1 MQTPRRRRA
10 NGAALV
16 VAALALAALAVCLA
30 GCATQ
35 VESQVDLSL
44 ASATESPA
52 PLSAAEERRVAAFC
66 GDCHALPRPASFSQD
81 RWHVEVK
88 KGYEFYAKSGRSDL
102 DPPPINVALAYYRG
116 RAPSELPVP
125 VIDDAPGP
133 SPFAFTSENLILD
146 SSLGILPEIAHLA
159 WAELTP
165 RKPGAL
171 VACDMRYGHVVA
183 IDLARQGRAPP
194 RLLAQLRNPCRVE
207 VCDLDGNGTR
217 DLVVAD
223 LGSFRPAEHDRG
235 RVVLLDRPAGQN
247 RYEVKELA
255 TGLGRVADVR
265 AADLAGDQRLE
276 LLVAEFG
283 WQKAGGIRLLEDV
296 AERGESSQWQLRTI
310 DDRPGAI
317 HLPVH
322 DFSADGRLDFAALVS
337 QEFEA
342 VDLFFSAGEGRFA
355 RRNAW
360 SAPDLTFGSSGLEI
374 ADLDGDGDADL
385 LFTNGD
391 AFDNTFASPGHGVQW
406 LENRGDLR
414 FAYHRLAELPGAY
427 RALPADFDRDGDQDI
442 VAVAWLPRRVQ
453 PLVWQ
458 SASLASI
465 VLLEQM
471 TPGEF
476 VCRPLDRGQPIHA
489 TVATGDFDGDGDQD
503 FAVGSG
509 PNVAESRTDKHY
521 LTVWWNEAIRGS
533 TSAQ

>member
-1 MQTPRRRRA
+1 M
-10 NGAALV
+10 
-16 VAALALAALAVCLA
+16 
-30 GCATQ
+30 
-35 VESQVDLSL
+35 
-44 ASATESPA
+44 
-52 PLSAAEERRVAAFC
+52 
-66 GDCHALPRPASFSQD
+66 
-81 RWHVEVK
+81 EVK